1 MNNKKL
7 FANVILFTTAV
18 IWGSAFVAQRIGMD
32 SIEPFTF
39 NAVRFLL
46 SILFVLLLTLILAK
60 KNPEHKKTS
69 SSSRKTLFQGIL
81 VCGLCLFCGTTLQ
94 QYGLVFTTAGKAAF
108 ITTLYILL
116 IPILGFFLGRRNSVL
131 TWTAIGIGA
140 VGLFLLCIKQN
151 FTIAKGDFIV
161 LIGAFFWSAHVLTI
175 DHFLQKGVP
184 PFLLSLGQLTVVFLL
199 STAAAF
205 LFETPQ
211 LEGVKNAIGALLYT
225 GILSGG
231 VGYTFQIIGQRY
243 ADPVVASLIMSTES
257 AFGALA
263 GFLLLNEV
271 MTKRE
276 FVGSLLLFAA
286 VLLAQMKTER
296 PPERRE

>member
-1 MNNKKL
+1 MKNKKL

-116 IPILGFFLGRRNSVL
+116 IPILGFFLGRRNSDL

-175 DHFLQKGVP
+175 DY
-184 PFLLSLGQLTVVFLL
+184 
-199 STAAAF
+199 F

-211 LEGVKNAIGALLYT
+211 AEGVKNAIGALLYT